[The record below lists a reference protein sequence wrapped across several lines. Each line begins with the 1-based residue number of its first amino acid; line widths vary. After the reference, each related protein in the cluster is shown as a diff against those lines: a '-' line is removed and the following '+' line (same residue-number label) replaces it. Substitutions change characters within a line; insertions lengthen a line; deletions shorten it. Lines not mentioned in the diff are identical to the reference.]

1 MTGHLVG
8 GLHDREHSQT
18 SKVVWEVKGM
28 NVPLATACSGAR
40 AGRASV
46 RGRGRGRSG
55 QLSAAI
61 ERSPSPVAKRR
72 KAGVGLRVSITDE
85 HS

>member
-8 GLHDREHSQT
+8 RFRDHEHSQT
-18 SKVVWEVKGM
+18 SKVVWKVRGM

-55 QLSAAI
+55 QLGGAI
-61 ERSPSPVAKRR
+61 ERSPSPVAKRM
-72 KAGVGLRVSITDE
+72 KAGVGPRVTIADE

>member
-1 MTGHLVG
+1 
-8 GLHDREHSQT
+8 
-18 SKVVWEVKGM
+18 M

-55 QLSAAI
+55 QLGGAI
-61 ERSPSPVAKRR
+61 ERSPSPVAKRM
-72 KAGVGLRVSITDE
+72 KAGVGPRVTIADE